1 MRTDPARMRDRDE
14 PRGRRDAFPV
24 LRAPCFGARGHS
36 PGPVYIAPMRAR
48 LSRTLAAVAQRGSGG
63 RVLWHGRRD
72 RRRIALTFDDGPND
86 LTPAYLDVLGEL
98 AVPATFFVM
107 GYYLERRSEAMA
119 AYRSG

>member
-1 MRTDPARMRDRDE
+1 
-14 PRGRRDAFPV
+14 
-24 LRAPCFGARGHS
+24 
-36 PGPVYIAPMRAR
+36 MRAR

-63 RVLWHGRRD
+63 RVLWHGPRD

-119 AYRSG
+119 AYRSGGHQVGSHGFFHKRFTRQWPGQLLPRLRDAGLELVTMAEL